1 MARILEATDAAIKE
15 AAATLRAGAVVAFP
29 TETVYGLGA
38 AARNPEAVDLIY
50 RLKGRPRGHP
60 LIVHLPSIDQLAE
73 WAVGNATAMRLVE
86 RFWPGPL
93 TLVLPRQ
100 PGVPDAVTGG
110 QETVALRMPAHP
122 VALALLKEFGDAVAA
137 PSANRFG
144 RISPTAAAHVA
155 AEFPAAEF
163 PAAEF
168 PEGLLVLD
176 AGPSEVGLESTI
188 LDLTGVT
195 AGTPPR
201 LLRPGGVPLSAIEE
215 CLGQAVERP
224 GHRAGGSEG
233 GAAPAPGSRDRA
245 GGAPIPRVSGSLTSH
260 YAARALTLLVAPEE
274 VAVRALLEGDSAAV
288 LALQPRPQ
296 DFRGRWLRLPSDPVA
311 YGQRLYAAL
320 RELDGGE
327 PSVILIE
334 DVPYGAAWLAVRDRL
349 TRAAAR

>member
-100 PGVPDAVTGG
+100 PGVPDTVTGG

-201 LLRPGGVPLSAIEE
+201 LLRPGGVPLAAIEE
-215 CLGQAVERP
+215 CLGQAVEQP
-224 GHRAGGSEG
+224 GHRANGSEG
-233 GAAPAPGSRDRA
+233 GAAPAPGSQDRP

-260 YAARALTLLVAPEE
+260 YAARALTLLVAPDD

-296 DFRGRWLRLPSDPVA
+296 GFRGRWLRLPSDPVA